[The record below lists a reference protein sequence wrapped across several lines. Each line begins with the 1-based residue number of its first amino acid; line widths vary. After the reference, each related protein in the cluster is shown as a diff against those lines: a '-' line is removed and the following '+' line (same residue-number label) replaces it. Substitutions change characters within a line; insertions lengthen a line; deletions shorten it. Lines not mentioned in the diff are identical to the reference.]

1 MACCDA
7 MFSATFILFFCFNQV
22 GCSIYEALQDLV
34 SPHIPIVYFI
44 ACLLFVCVC
53 VSLFG
58 MCSNAN
64 TGERREGAVNIHVY
78 LDTCVYECVFVR
90 VNVVRCVCV
99 DNT

>member
-1 MACCDA
+1 MRHCKTLYHLA
-7 MFSATFILFFCFNQV
+7 FLLFILLHVCY
-22 GCSIYEALQDLV
+22 S
-34 SPHIPIVYFI
+34 
-44 ACLLFVCVC
+44 CVC